1 MHIQSQCEKCGYKLI
16 GRASALPAYC
26 AACGDLLREA
36 PPTSAAAKLS
46 ALVVDDS
53 KMVRV
58 SVCKVL
64 GELGC
69 RAHAATNGQVALDQ
83 LEEVQPDL
91 VITDLMMPEMDGVE
105 FLTELRKLPSYTE
118 TPVVILSAIDSEDIL
133 RKVSPLGVM
142 AYVLKESAKP
152 GDLRQR
158 LGQCVQGAAKI
169 KSRRLKVDVLVVEDS
184 SLRKALAGMLEKL
197 GCSVREAGHGK
208 QALAAILERRPDLVI
223 SDIEMPEMDG
233 LTLLRTLRDD
243 DACRDLPVVMLT
255 SRTEAKIMN
264 EAMQA
269 GVIAY
274 LCKDHLSAQDLRRQ
288 LEQCLL
294 VVTPQG

>member
-91 VITDLMMPEMDGVE
+91 VITDLMMPEMDGYQA
-105 FLTELRKLPSYTE
+105 TAAIRKRNDHNRVI
-118 TPVVILSAIDSEDIL
+118 PVIAMTANAME
-133 RKVSPLGVM
+133 
-142 AYVLKESAKP
+142 
-152 GDLRQR
+152 GDRERCL
-158 LGQCVQGAAKI
+158 
-169 KSRRLKVDVLVVEDS
+169 E
-184 SLRKALAGMLEKL
+184 AGMNDYISKPIDRKELYTIL
-197 GCSVREAGHGK
+197 G
-208 QALAAILERRPDLVI
+208 
-223 SDIEMPEMDG
+223 
-233 LTLLRTLRDD
+233 
-243 DACRDLPVVMLT
+243 
-255 SRTEAKIMN
+255 N
-264 EAMQA
+264 W
-269 GVIAY
+269 
-274 LCKDHLSAQDLRRQ
+274 
-288 LEQCLL
+288 
-294 VVTPQG
+294 VT